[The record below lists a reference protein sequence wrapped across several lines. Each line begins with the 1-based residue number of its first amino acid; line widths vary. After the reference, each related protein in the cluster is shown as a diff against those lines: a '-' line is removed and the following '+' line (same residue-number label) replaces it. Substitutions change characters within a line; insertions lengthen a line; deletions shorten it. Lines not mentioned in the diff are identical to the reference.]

1 MRLYSRREGTD
12 HVTFGGARYEAADDG
27 GFDLPPDL
35 TDLLHSSHVGG
46 EQQWETS
53 IERQRRV
60 IAEEAAR
67 RADPRT
73 LLDAVEKLVQA
84 AESTPAPAKTRAK
97 AAADK

>member
-1 MRLYSRREGTD
+1 MRLYSRRDNTD

-35 TDLLHSSHVGG
+35 TDLLHSSCVGG

-53 IERQRRV
+53 IERQRRL

-84 AESTPAPAKTRAK
+84 AESTPAKPARAR